1 MVIINS
7 TFEEQTNILHW
18 IYEHIFQKN
27 GVLSVKSLIFLQ
39 CESRG
44 FNVRCSS
51 PLFSQVE
58 RVSIQFCLPLWR
70 LKNGQE
76 HSIKFQTITYNVLK
90 MRLANLFNVLKPL
103 DIPLF
108 HLKHFHAP
116 ENMSFWWVLTGNVI
130 GKPATLSLNMPLDL
144 LSLHRASYA

>member
-27 GVLSVKSLIFLQ
+27 GVLSVKSLKFLQ

-51 PLFSQVE
+51 
-58 RVSIQFCLPLWR
+58 SIILASWACEHTIWR

-90 MRLANLFNVLKPL
+90 MRLANLFHVLKPL

-108 HLKHFHAP
+108 YLKHFHAP

>member
-1 MVIINS
+1 MNIFSRKMESCLLNLWYFCSARVVAS
-7 TFEEQTNILHW
+7 TLDVQ
-18 IYEHIFQKN
+18 
-27 GVLSVKSLIFLQ
+27 V
-39 CESRG
+39 
-44 FNVRCSS
+44 

-90 MRLANLFNVLKPL
+90 MRLANLFHVLKPL